1 MTVAQAFDKF
11 LSDRMVYCSPET
23 IKTYSG
29 HLKNFWKYLT
39 EVYRKSI
46 QELDFTELP
55 KDDNIYSGFIVYMRE
70 KKNVK
75 NVTIRSYCRAV
86 KAFLRFCYEQD
97 YCRDYLKGVKLP
109 RDDSAPKMPLYAAEV
124 EDIDKT
130 FNRSTLKGKR
140 NYAIV
145 HLMLD
150 VGLRSQ
156 EVRHLKIEHLDR
168 AHNLVHIMDS
178 KGNKSRIVLCPD
190 FVFNAIQDYL
200 SACGRSSGAVFLS
213 LRDNT
218 ELKKNTLNLMFADLK
233 KESGVSRLHPHL
245 LRHTFA
251 TSYLVGGG
259 NLEFLRVFMGHS
271 DYTVTK
277 SYSSLAAQC
286 KMLGAD
292 IYKLD
297 KIFFE
302 RGY

>member
-1 MTVAQAFDKF
+1 MMTVAQAFDRF

-29 HLKNFWKYLT
+29 HLKNFWIYLE
-39 EVYRKSI
+39 EVYEI
-46 QELDFTELP
+46 PIHEMDFEQFS
-55 KDDNIYSGFIVYMRE
+55 KEDNIYSGFIIHMRE
-70 KKNVK
+70 KKVK

-86 KAFLRFCYEQD
+86 KAYLRFCYEQD

-109 RDDSAPKMPLYAAEV
+109 RDDSALKMPLYATEV
-124 EDIDKT
+124 EEIDKT
-130 FNRSTLKGKR
+130 FDRSTLKGKR

-156 EVRHLKIEHLDR
+156 EVRHLKTEHLDSL
-168 AHNLVHIMDS
+168 HNLVHVVDS

-190 FVFNAIQDYL
+190 FVFSAIGDYL
-200 SACGRSSGAVFLS
+200 CACGRSSGAVFLS
-213 LRDNT
+213 LRSDS
-218 ELKKNTLNLMFADLK
+218 ELKKNTLNLMFAELK
-233 KESGVSRLHPHL
+233 KESGIKRLHPHL

-277 SYSSLAAQC
+277 GYSSLAAQC

>member
-29 HLKNFWKYLT
+29 HLKNFWKYL
-39 EVYRKSI
+39 EDICRASI
-46 QELDFTELP
+46 HDIDFEALP
-55 KDDNIYSGFIVYMRE
+55 EDNNIYSGFIVHMRE
-70 KKNVK
+70 KKKVK

-97 YCRDYLKGVKLP
+97 YCKDYLKGVKLP
-109 RDDSAPKMPLYAAEV
+109 KDDSALKMPLYAAEV
-124 EDIDKT
+124 DAIDKT
-130 FNRSTLKGKR
+130 FNRNTLKGKR

-156 EVRHLKIEHLDR
+156 EVRHMKVEHLDQE
-168 AHNLVHIMDS
+168 HNLVHVIDS
-178 KGNKSRIVLCPD
+178 KGNKSRIVLCPE
-190 FVFNAIQDYL
+190 FVFSAIYDYL
-200 SACGRSSGAVFLS
+200 NECGRSSGVVFLS
-213 LRDNT
+213 LSDNS
-218 ELKKNTLNLMFADLK
+218 ELKKNTLNLMFSHLK
-233 KESGVSRLHPHL
+233 KDSGINRLHPHL